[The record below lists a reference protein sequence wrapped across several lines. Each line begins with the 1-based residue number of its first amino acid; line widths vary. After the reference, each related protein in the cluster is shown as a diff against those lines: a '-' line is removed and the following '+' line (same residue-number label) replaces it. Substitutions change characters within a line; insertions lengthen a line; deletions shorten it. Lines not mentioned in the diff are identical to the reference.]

1 MYATAVVGG
10 KVVRFKLSPALARAH
25 RQSRGKT
32 MTEAE
37 AKPSAAHGRCAA
49 PGPILRVV
57 LDTCILKLATFP
69 AENNASALIYELARA
84 GLIEAWVSPAILEEY
99 ADVLGNHPEFVA
111 EIVESFPVCYPLTEL
126 SVIRHEPDNR
136 FLECAL
142 AANAEF
148 IITVNT
154 APGHFDENSIRR

>member
-1 MYATAVVGG
+1 M
-10 KVVRFKLSPALARAH
+10 
-25 RQSRGKT
+25 
-32 MTEAE
+32 
-37 AKPSAAHGRCAA
+37 
-49 PGPILRVV
+49 RVV

-69 AENNASALIYELARA
+69 ADNNASALIYELAHA

-99 ADVLGNHPEFVA
+99 ADVLGDHPEFVA

-142 AANAEF
+142 AADAEF
-148 IITVNT
+148 IVTVNT
-154 APGHFDENSIRR
+154 APGHFDRKHYQTVARPPNS

>member
-1 MYATAVVGG
+1 M
-10 KVVRFKLSPALARAH
+10 
-25 RQSRGKT
+25 
-32 MTEAE
+32 
-37 AKPSAAHGRCAA
+37 
-49 PGPILRVV
+49 RVV

-69 AENNASALIYELARA
+69 ADNKASVLIYQLAGA

-142 AANAEF
+142 AADAEF
-148 IITVNT
+148 IVTVNT
-154 APGHFDENSIRR
+154 APGHFDRKQYQAVSVARPGEFLSVPEVGRLVKKLVRG